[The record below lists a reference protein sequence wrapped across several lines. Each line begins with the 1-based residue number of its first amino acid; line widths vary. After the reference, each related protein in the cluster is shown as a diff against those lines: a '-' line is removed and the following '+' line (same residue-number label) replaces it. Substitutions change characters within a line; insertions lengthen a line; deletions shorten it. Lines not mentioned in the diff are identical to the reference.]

1 MCYNIPYNGENMKD
15 IQIVRLS
22 TGEEVVAKVAYDKGF
37 YTLTDA
43 ILLVPAGEGKIG
55 MVPFIP
61 YATREPV
68 VIGEAHVMF
77 TVEPMDE
84 LKKQVIEATTG
95 LILPDSNSMRLV

>member
-1 MCYNIPYNGENMKD
+1 MKD

-22 TGEEVVAKVAYDKGF
+22 TGEEVVAKVVYDKGF

-55 MVPFIP
+55 MVPFVP

-77 TVEPMDE
+77 TVEPAPE

-95 LILPDSNSMRLV
+95 LIMPGGPGDGGLKLV